1 LIIMNSN
8 FNYEEEKRKLEK
20 EKLEWEKIKKEQES
34 RLQRES
40 NILMSLEESIL
51 NSKFHNQQKN
61 INNANNISELES
73 LKLLYENKIKDLLSQ
88 MNILQEEQQIFN
100 DYKNNSNSLLNK
112 QKEQID
118 LKINEQDKRKE
129 EISNIISNLEN
140 QEKLF
145 IDEISI
151 FEKEKEKLTKLY
163 NEVIKKQNENK
174 MRASAIDDMVKEL
187 DKRKN
192 DIENIKKSFVN
203 ELNEIK
209 IEKEKVDKEKAFLQL
224 EKKNLLLRLESI
236 DKVGMKFIGGKNL
249 EEKEKN
255 WETKR
260 EKFFYDTYSGNFFNP
275 LNNSY
280 GASKTGNNDFLKANE
295 YSKTNKFN

>member
-1 LIIMNSN
+1 MNSN
-8 FNYEEEKRKLEK
+8 FNYEEEKGKLEK

-51 NSKFHNQQKN
+51 NRKFHNQQKN

-203 ELNEIK
+203 KLNEIK
-209 IEKEKVDKEKAFLQL
+209 IEKENVDKEKAFLQL
-224 EKKNLLLRLESI
+224 EKKNILLRLESI

>member
-1 LIIMNSN
+1 MNSN

-280 GASKTGNNDFLKANE
+280 GASKAGNNDFLKANE

>member
-1 LIIMNSN
+1 MNSN

-20 EKLEWEKIKKEQES
+20 EKLEWETIKKEQES

-51 NSKFHNQQKN
+51 NRKFYNQQKN

>member
-1 LIIMNSN
+1 MNSN

-20 EKLEWEKIKKEQES
+20 EKLEWETIKKEQES

-51 NSKFHNQQKN
+51 NRKFHNQQKN
-61 INNANNISELES
+61 INIANNISELES

-203 ELNEIK
+203 KLNEIK

-224 EKKNLLLRLESI
+224 EKKNILLRLESI

>member
-1 LIIMNSN
+1 MNSN

-20 EKLEWEKIKKEQES
+20 EKLEWETIKKEQES

-51 NSKFHNQQKN
+51 NRKFHNQQKN
-61 INNANNISELES
+61 INIANNISELES

-112 QKEQID
+112 QKEKID

-203 ELNEIK
+203 KLNEIK

-224 EKKNLLLRLESI
+224 EKKNILLRLESI

>member
-1 LIIMNSN
+1 MNSN

-51 NSKFHNQQKN
+51 NSKFHNKQKN

>member
-1 LIIMNSN
+1 MNSN

-51 NSKFHNQQKN
+51 NSKFHNKQKN

-100 DYKNNSNSLLNK
+100 NYKNNSNSLLNK

-145 IDEISI
+145 IDEISL

-203 ELNEIK
+203 KLNEIK

-224 EKKNLLLRLESI
+224 EKKNILLRLESI

>member
-1 LIIMNSN
+1 MNSN

-51 NSKFHNQQKN
+51 NRKFHNQQKI
-61 INNANNISELES
+61 INNVNNISELES

-203 ELNEIK
+203 KLNEIK